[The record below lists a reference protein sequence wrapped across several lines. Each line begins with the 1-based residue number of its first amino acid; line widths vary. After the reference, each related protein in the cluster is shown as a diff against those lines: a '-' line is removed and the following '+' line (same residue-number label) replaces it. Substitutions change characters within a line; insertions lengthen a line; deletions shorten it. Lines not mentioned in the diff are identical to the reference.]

1 MPKSKKP
8 HVVEAAPPELARPD
22 WIVVALALAGLAVA
36 GYLTA
41 LKLGGTQAFLCRDGS
56 GCDLVQASRY
66 SELAGV
72 PTAMWGAGIYLA
84 IAVLAALPR
93 TARRWQA
100 AFMLASGAVAFSLY
114 LTYISL
120 FVVGATCPY
129 CLALA
134 IAVLAAM
141 PRTARRWQAAFML
154 ASGAVAFSLYL
165 TYISI
170 FVIGATCPYC
180 LASGGIAVALL
191 VAMLWRRPAAQ
202 GRPAAAF
209 KPGRLAGLGITAG
222 VFTVLLGAFI
232 FAADFSV
239 PAGYQ
244 SALARHMAKS
254 QVIFYGAFW

>member
-1 MPKSKKP
+1 MPKIKKP
-8 HVVEAAPPELARPD
+8 RVVEAVVPEPARPD
-22 WIVVALALAGLAVA
+22 WIVVALALVGLGVA

-66 SELAGV
+66 SVLAGV

-84 IAVLAALPR
+84 IAVL
-93 TARRWQA
+93 
-100 AFMLASGAVAFSLY
+100 G
-114 LTYISL
+114 
-120 FVVGATCPY
+120 
-129 CLALA
+129 
-134 IAVLAAM
+134 AM
-141 PRTARRWQAAFML
+141 PQTARRWQAAFML

-180 LASGGIAVALL
+180 LVSGGIAVALL
-191 VAMLWRRPAAQ
+191 VATLWRRPPAQ
-202 GRPAAAF
+202 GRQAAVY
-209 KPGRLAGLGITAG
+209 KPGRLAALGITAG
-222 VFTVLLGAFI
+222 VFTVVFGAFI

-244 SALARHMAKS
+244 SALAQHLAKS
-254 QVIFYGAFW
+254 QDIFYGAFW

>member
-1 MPKSKKP
+1 MPKLKKP
-8 HVVEAAPPELARPD
+8 HVVEAVAPELARPD

-41 LKLGGTQAFLCRDGS
+41 LKLGGTQAFLCRGGS

-66 SELAGV
+66 SVLAGV

-84 IAVLAALPR
+84 IGVLAAMPR
-93 TARRWQA
+93 TVRRWQA

-114 LTYISL
+114 MTYL
-120 FVVGATCPY
+120 
-129 CLALA
+129 
-134 IAVLAAM
+134 
-141 PRTARRWQAAFML
+141 
-154 ASGAVAFSLYL
+154 
-165 TYISI
+165 SI

-180 LASGGIAVALL
+180 LASGGIALALL
-191 VAMLWRRPAAQ
+191 VVMVWRRPAAQ
-202 GRPAAAF
+202 GRYAAAY
-209 KPGRLAGLGITAG
+209 KPSKLAGLGITAG

-232 FAADFSV
+232 FAADFSA

>member
-1 MPKSKKP
+1 MMPKLKKP
-8 HVVEAAPPELARPD
+8 RVTEPIEPELARPD
-22 WIVVALALAGLAVA
+22 WIVVVLALAGLAVA

-56 GCDLVQASRY
+56 GCDVVQASRY
-66 SELAGV
+66 SVLAGV
-72 PTAMWGAGIYLA
+72 PTAVWGAAIY
-84 IAVLAALPR
+84 
-93 TARRWQA
+93 
-100 AFMLASGAVAFSLY
+100 
-114 LTYISL
+114 
-120 FVVGATCPY
+120 
-129 CLALA
+129 LA

-165 TYISI
+165 TIISI

-191 VAMLWRRPAAQ
+191 AAMVWRRPAAQ
-202 GRPAAAF
+202 GRQAAAY
-209 KPGRLAGLGITAG
+209 KPGRLVGLGVTAA
-222 VFTVLLGAFI
+222 VLTVLVGAFI

-244 SALARHMAKS
+244 SALARHLAKK
-254 QVIFYGAFW
+254 QAIFYGAYW